1 MNIKIKI
8 YKDRIQRPLVPRFFH
23 DRRQTNFLK
32 DLIFI
37 GEKQTSLRNFL
48 NLKLEEK
55 NNMNKENKEH
65 QIKEVLNIDRKE
77 SISLFQKNI

>member
-23 DRRQTNFLK
+23 DRRQTSFLK

-37 GEKQTSLRNFL
+37 GEKTNIALQFSKFKPLR
-48 NLKLEEK
+48 K
-55 NNMNKENKEH
+55 NNMNKEH
-65 QIKEVLNIDRKE
+65 QIKEFLNIDRKE

>member
-37 GEKQTSLRNFL
+37 GEKTNIALQFSKFKALR
-48 NLKLEEK
+48 K
-55 NNMNKENKEH
+55 NNMNKEH
-65 QIKEVLNIDRKE
+65 QIKEVLNIDCKE